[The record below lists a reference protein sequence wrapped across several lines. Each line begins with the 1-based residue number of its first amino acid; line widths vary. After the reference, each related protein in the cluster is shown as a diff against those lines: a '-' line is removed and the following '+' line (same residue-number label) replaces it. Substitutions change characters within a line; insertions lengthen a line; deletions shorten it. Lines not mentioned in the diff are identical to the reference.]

1 MDLAQ
6 SLWEWE
12 RKNKHVGWHCDD
24 WGYGDPF
31 RFGFLW
37 EVWEMTTW
45 NVELLVGKEDL
56 ECPKNIPCPSPSVKH
71 LIPFFVQAGLKLV
84 WVCSISTSVNTV
96 VIILNRIC
104 ISTSGLTLVCINYS
118 QIISTQPAL
127 SLCSN
132 WAWGWGY
139 FTDRHFTVQI
149 HTSDS
154 KGYVYVPWW

>member
-1 MDLAQ
+1 MLDDTVMTGVTEIHSDLGF
-6 SLWEWE
+6 SGKCGRWLPGMLNYWWE
-12 RKNKHVGWHCDD
+12 KK
-24 WGYGDPF
+24 
-31 RFGFLW
+31 
-37 EVWEMTTW
+37 TW
-45 NVELLVGKEDL
+45 NVQKTFLAPV
-56 ECPKNIPCPSPSVKH
+56 PQSSTWFH
-71 LIPFFVQAGLKLV
+71 FFVQAGLKLV
-84 WVCSISTSVNTV
+84 WVCSLSTSVNTV

-154 KGYVYVPWW
+154 KGCVYVPWW